1 MDVNLCVGC
10 GACAEKCP
18 GKFDDGYNAGLKQRT
33 AIYVEYP
40 QAVPL
45 KYAINP
51 NVCLKLTKDKCGL
64 CEEVC
69 PANAIDYTQKEERIT
84 HKTYNE
90 CMVIK
95 AVSNKTNRGIVLITE
110 KLQQCLQ
117 GEKWLCEIQKI
128 KKGEMYLKPISKV

>member
-1 MDVNLCVGC
+1 MNLCVGC

-18 GKFDDGYNAGLKQRT
+18 GKSEDSYNAGLNQRA

-51 NVCLKLTKDKCGL
+51 DICLKLTKDKCGT

-69 PANAIDYTQKEERIT
+69 PANAIDYTQQIGRASCRER
-84 HKTYNE
+84 
-90 CMVIK
+90 V
-95 AVSNKTNRGIVLITE
+95 
-110 KLQQCLQ
+110 
-117 GEKWLCEIQKI
+117 
-128 KKGEMYLKPISKV
+128 